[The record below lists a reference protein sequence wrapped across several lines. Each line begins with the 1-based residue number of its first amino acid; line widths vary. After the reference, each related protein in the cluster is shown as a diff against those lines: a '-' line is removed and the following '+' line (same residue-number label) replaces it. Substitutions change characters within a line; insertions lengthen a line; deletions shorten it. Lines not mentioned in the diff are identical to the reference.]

1 MSMKDEVCV
10 VHLVRACNGVE
21 PLRRFL
27 DSYVR
32 YPAGL
37 PHELL
42 FILKGFRRGVVQP
55 EIAMLLNQVQHRS
68 IAVAD
73 RGFDI
78 EPYRAAA
85 LQLRQQYVCFFNSF
99 SEILADGWLEKLYRH
114 ASAPGVG
121 IAGATGSWESLRST
135 YENSCRERQTMLPHK
150 WVLRGMELRRLRDA
164 FPPFPN
170 PHLRTNA
177 FCIRRDLFLDAVG
190 NLKIRDK
197 MAAHRFE
204 SGRDGLCAT
213 LVKQGARP
221 LVVGRDGVGYAP
233 DDWPQSLTFR
243 RRSQEN
249 LLIADN
255 RTAHYQRASARDR
268 IMMTLQAWGIH
279 EEQE

>member
-1 MSMKDEVCV
+1 MSVMDEVGV

-37 PHELL
+37 PHELF
-42 FILKGFRRGVVQP
+42 FILKGFRGGVVPP
-55 EIAMLLNQVQHRS
+55 EIAMLLDRVPHRS

-99 SEILADGWLEKLYRH
+99 SEILAEDWLEKLHRH
-114 ASAPGVG
+114 AAGPGVG
-121 IAGATGSWESLRST
+121 IAGATGSWESLLST
-135 YENSCRERQTMLPHK
+135 YESSCRERQTMLPHK
-150 WVLRGMELRRLRDA
+150 RVLRGMELRRLRDA

-177 FCIRRDLFLDAVG
+177 FCIRRDLFVEAVG

-204 SGRDGLCAT
+204 SGRDGLYAT
-213 LVKQGARP
+213 LVKQGVRP
-221 LVVGRDGVGYAP
+221 LVVGKDGVGYASE
-233 DDWPQSLTFR
+233 DWSQSLTFR
-243 RRSQEN
+243 RQNQEN

-255 RTAHYQRASARDR
+255 RTEHYQHASVRDR
-268 IMMTLQAWGIH
+268 AMMTLRAWGIH
-279 EEQE
+279 EEQG

>member
-1 MSMKDEVCV
+1 MSITDEICV

-27 DSYVR
+27 DSYR
-32 YPAGL
+32 NRAAGL

-42 FILKGFRRGVVQP
+42 FILKGFRRSVVP
-55 EIAMLLNQVQHRS
+55 AEIGMLLDQVPHRS
-68 IAVAD
+68 IVVAD

-78 EPYRAAA
+78 EPYRVAAMQA
-85 LQLRQQYVCFFNSF
+85 TQPYLCFFNSF

-204 SGRDGLCAT
+204 SGRDGLSGRIVSKG
-213 LVKQGARP
+213 LSL
-221 LVVGRDGVGYAP
+221 LVVGRDGTGFTVGQ
-233 DDWPQSLTFR
+233 WPQSLTFR
-243 RRSQEN
+243 FGNQEN
-249 LLIADN
+249 LLVADN
-255 RTAHYQRASARDR
+255 RTRHYEMSGESEKS
-268 IMMTLQAWGIH
+268 LLSSHAWGMFA
-279 EEQE
+279 Q

>member
-1 MSMKDEVCV
+1 MSSMDGICV

-42 FILKGFRRGVVQP
+42 FILKGFRRGGGAP
-55 EIAMLLNQVQHRS
+55 EISVLLDQVQHRS

-85 LQLRQQYVCFFNSF
+85 LQLRQPYVCFFNSF
-99 SEILADGWLEKLYRH
+99 SEILAENWLEKLYNH
-114 ASAPGVG
+114 AAAPGGG
-121 IAGATGSWESLRST
+121 IAGATGSWESLLSI
-135 YENSCRERQTMLPHK
+135 YEDSCRERHTVLPHK

-177 FCIRRDLFLDAVG
+177 FCIRRDLFLEVVG

-213 LVKQGARP
+213 VIKLGARP
-221 LVVGRDGVGYAP
+221 LVVGKNGVGYAP
-233 DDWPQSLTFR
+233 DDWPQSITFR
-243 RRSQEN
+243 RKNQEN

-255 RTAHYQRASARDR
+255 RTEYYQHASGSERN
-268 IMMTLQAWGIH
+268 MMTLQAWGIH
-279 EEQE
+279 EEQG

>member
-1 MSMKDEVCV
+1 MSIMDEICV

-42 FILKGFRRGVVQP
+42 FILKGFRRGVVPP

-177 FCIRRDLFLDAVG
+177 FCIRRDLFLEAVG

-204 SGRDGLCAT
+204 SGRDGLNGRIVSKG
-213 LVKQGARP
+213 LSL
-221 LVVGRDGVGYAP
+221 LVVGRDGTGFTVEQ
-233 DDWPQSLTFR
+233 WPKSLTFR
-243 RRSQEN
+243 FGNQEN
-249 LLIADN
+249 LLVADN
-255 RTAHYQRASARDR
+255 RTRHYEMSGESEKP
-268 IMMTLQAWGIH
+268 LLSSHAWGMFA
-279 EEQE
+279 Q

>member
-1 MSMKDEVCV
+1 MSVMDEVGV

-21 PLRRFL
+21 PLQRFL

-32 YPAGL
+32 YPAGFS
-37 PHELL
+37 HELL
-42 FILKGFRRGVVQP
+42 FILKGFRGGVVPP
-55 EIAMLLNQVQHRS
+55 EIAMLLDRVPHRT

-99 SEILADGWLEKLYRH
+99 SEILAEDWLEKLHRH
-114 ASAPGVG
+114 AAGPGVG
-121 IAGATGSWESLRST
+121 IAGATGSWESLLST
-135 YENSCRERQTMLPHK
+135 YESSCRERQTMLPHK
-150 WVLRGMELRRLRDA
+150 RVLRGMELRRLRDA

-177 FCIRRDLFLDAVG
+177 FCIRRDLFVEAVG

-204 SGRDGLCAT
+204 SGRDGLNGRI
-213 LVKQGARP
+213 LSKGLSL
-221 LVVGRDGVGYAP
+221 LVVGRDGTGFTAEQ
-233 DDWPQSLTFR
+233 WPQSLTFR
-243 RRSQEN
+243 FGNQEN
-249 LLIADN
+249 LLVADN
-255 RTAHYQRASARDR
+255 RTRHYEVSGESEKSLLRSH
-268 IMMTLQAWGIH
+268 AWGMLA
-279 EEQE
+279 Q